1 METEGAGEREKGRE
15 REKAAVIPDAWLLFE
30 RTGVEKRNRPILLE
44 IDRGTAYRK
53 DFKSHV
59 RARIEYIREG
69 GAYRRLFGVEAV
81 TIAYVTTGGT
91 VEYRKTRRRSMCAWT
106 MEVLKELG
114 KESWASVFR
123 FVGVSLEEIL
133 EAKLFEERVW
143 YRPDQEKAVGL
154 FVV

>member
-1 METEGAGEREKGRE
+1 
-15 REKAAVIPDAWLLFE
+15 
-30 RTGVEKRNRPILLE
+30 
-44 IDRGTAYRK
+44 
-53 DFKSHV
+53 
-59 RARIEYIREG
+59 
-69 GAYRRLFGVEAV
+69 
-81 TIAYVTTGGT
+81 
-91 VEYRKTRRRSMCAWT
+91 MCAWT

-154 FVV
+154 FAV